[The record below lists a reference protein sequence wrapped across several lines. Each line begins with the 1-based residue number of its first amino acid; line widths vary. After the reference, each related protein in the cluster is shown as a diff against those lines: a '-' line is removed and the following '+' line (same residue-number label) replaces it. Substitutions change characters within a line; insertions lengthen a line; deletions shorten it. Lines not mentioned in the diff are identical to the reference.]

1 MERIYSIYGKI
12 IFVPAHIGLDEEEV
26 NKEVDGTNAIN
37 VSRDIDIIALLSFVL
52 YWPGLG

>member
-12 IFVPAHIGLDEEEV
+12 IFVPAHIGLDEEV
-26 NKEVDGTNAIN
+26 NKEIDGTNAIN

>member
-26 NKEVDGTNAIN
+26 NKEVDGTNVIN

>member
-12 IFVPAHIGLDEEEV
+12 IFVPAHIGLDEGEV
-26 NKEVDGTNAIN
+26 TREVDGTNAFN
-37 VSRDIDIIALLSFVL
+37 VSRDIDNCSIVL